1 MKYCDINKKFLE
13 KLKVIKNLE
22 VELKSKNSYISRLT
36 RKNDKQKEEILQLNE
51 KLNVFMIIFNIKK
64 SEKNLNL
71 RYENSNLL
79 RKITELERENIA
91 RCNKYEKIITEYK
104 IKMEYLIN
112 INDGLISQV
121 KELSSKNSREQEN
134 NCNLEDEIKKV
145 QSAKYNLE
153 DDLNI
158 VKGKYEYDIK
168 ELRKLEDK
176 NKEINH
182 KVKQLLSYLR
192 TYHLESKEY
201 KNQNWN
207 LIDKLTFFYD
217 QTNYQIQNLNPNN
230 QNLKMNMIGVN
241 SNDPNQKMEIGS
253 NNDGI
258 RI

>member
-79 RKITELERENIA
+79 RKITELEKENIA

-104 IKMEYLIN
+104 IKMENLIN

-145 QSAKYNLE
+145 QSEKYNLE

-158 VKGKYEYDIK
+158 VKGKYEYDVK
-168 ELRKLEDK
+168 ELRKIEDK

-201 KNQNWN
+201 KIQNWN

-217 QTNYQIQNLNPNN
+217 QSNYQIQNLNPNN

-241 SNDPNQKMEIGS
+241 SNDPSQKMEIGS